1 MIKIGLLLDAC
12 GITYTA
18 VQLSKLEKLVQNLIE
33 QHVYNAVKQLN
44 SAKITSDV
52 KKLTYPTKSA
62 SIYKKTSDNT
72 SDAKNEKVLFTED
85 ILSIKNEP
93 EFFEETLSEIENELG
108 YQDDFND
115 TQNNENSK
123 DCLGYGN
130 MGCQVSKGGIQ
141 NMIEFWPKIN
151 ISKEIILSYE

>member
-12 GITYTA
+12 CITYTK
-18 VQLSKLEKLVQNLIE
+18 VQLLKLEKLVHDLLE

-72 SDAKNEKVLFTED
+72 SDAKSEKVLFTED

-93 EFFEETLSEIENELG
+93 DFSEETLSEIENDSE
-108 YQDDFND
+108 YFDSQD
-115 TQNNENSK
+115 NENSK
-123 DCLGYGN
+123 ESLGN
-130 MGCQVSKGGIQ
+130 VTSQIR
-141 NMIEFWPKIN
+141 N
-151 ISKEIILSYE
+151 